1 MRQVTILLITLLL
14 ISFAT
19 VSLAEERIHSYHSD
33 IIIDDKGDMT
43 VTETITVNAEGNKIR
58 RGIYR
63 DFPTSYKDRFG
74 NKYNVGFSIIKVLRD
89 GNREKFHTKKISNGI
104 RIYIGDKNHFLQ
116 NGDYTYA
123 ITYKTN
129 RQLGFFDRH
138 DELYWNV
145 TGNDW
150 DFPIDKASATV
161 RLPEIIPRDSI
172 EVEGYTGFTGSKSQ
186 NYAASINTNGDAYF
200 ETTRSLAQ
208 RHGLTIVVS
217 WPKGY
222 IAEPTISEKIDY
234 LLSDNHSLFVALIG
248 LIILLV
254 YYWIIWLKV
263 GKDPEKGVIFPHYEP
278 PPGYSPASLRY
289 VLNMSYDNTCFAA
302 AIINLA
308 VKGFLKIEE
317 DDDDYSLELTG
328 KENIEMAPGEA
339 AIVKKLFEKSTA
351 LDLVIKSSI
360 LKNIIEVF
368 GGVPI
373 ETDASGNVTKIKLTQ
388 NNHQRIGGA
397 VSAHKSSLQNNYE
410 KIYFLTNTAFFTV
423 GLIITF
429 IVLLVSIVSQPDSMD
444 PAAIFLMAWLT
455 GWTLGVFS
463 LVKQAFHLWSN
474 VNGILSALPA
484 IFLTLFAFPFIA
496 GEIFGLTMFAQ
507 VASVSMCFVLIIA
520 VIINWVFYELLK
532 APTLAGRKLLDKIE
546 GFKQYIDIAERHEL
560 DFKHPKGRSPELFE
574 EYLSYALALEV
585 EQQWGES
592 FADVLAQ
599 AQASSGGYSP
609 SWYHGTHWNN
619 SNIGSFTSSLGSS
632 FTSAL
637 ASSSAAP
644 GSSSGGG
651 GGGSSGGGGGGG
663 GGGGW

>member
-74 NKYNVGFSIIKVLRD
+74 NKYNVGFSIIKILRD

-339 AIVKKLFEKSTA
+339 AIVKKLFEKKYG
-351 LDLVIKSSI
+351 I
-360 LKNIIEVF
+360 
-368 GGVPI
+368 
-373 ETDASGNVTKIKLTQ
+373 
-388 NNHQRIGGA
+388 R
-397 VSAHKSSLQNNYE
+397 
-410 KIYFLTNTAFFTV
+410 
-423 GLIITF
+423 
-429 IVLLVSIVSQPDSMD
+429 
-444 PAAIFLMAWLT
+444 
-455 GWTLGVFS
+455 FS
-463 LVKQAFHLWSN
+463 N
-474 VNGILSALPA
+474 
-484 IFLTLFAFPFIA
+484 
-496 GEIFGLTMFAQ
+496 
-507 VASVSMCFVLIIA
+507 
-520 VIINWVFYELLK
+520 
-532 APTLAGRKLLDKIE
+532 
-546 GFKQYIDIAERHEL
+546 
-560 DFKHPKGRSPELFE
+560 
-574 EYLSYALALEV
+574 
-585 EQQWGES
+585 
-592 FADVLAQ
+592 
-599 AQASSGGYSP
+599 
-609 SWYHGTHWNN
+609 
-619 SNIGSFTSSLGSS
+619 
-632 FTSAL
+632 
-637 ASSSAAP
+637 
-644 GSSSGGG
+644 
-651 GGGSSGGGGGGG
+651 
-663 GGGGW
+663 

>member
-172 EVEGYTGFTGSKSQ
+172 EVEGYTGFTGSKGQ
-186 NYAASINTNGDAYF
+186 NYAANINTNGDAYF

-222 IAEPTISEKIDY
+222 IAELTISEKIDY

-289 VLNMSYDNTCFAA
+289 VLNMGYDNTCFAA

-339 AIVKKLFEKSTA
+339 VIVKKLFEKSIA

-360 LKNIIEVF
+360 LKNIIECVR
-368 GGVPI
+368 GCPH
-373 ETDASGNVTKIKLTQ
+373 GN
-388 NNHQRIGGA
+388 
-397 VSAHKSSLQNNYE
+397 
-410 KIYFLTNTAFFTV
+410 
-423 GLIITF
+423 
-429 IVLLVSIVSQPDSMD
+429 
-444 PAAIFLMAWLT
+444 
-455 GWTLGVFS
+455 
-463 LVKQAFHLWSN
+463 
-474 VNGILSALPA
+474 
-484 IFLTLFAFPFIA
+484 
-496 GEIFGLTMFAQ
+496 
-507 VASVSMCFVLIIA
+507 
-520 VIINWVFYELLK
+520 
-532 APTLAGRKLLDKIE
+532 
-546 GFKQYIDIAERHEL
+546 
-560 DFKHPKGRSPELFE
+560 
-574 EYLSYALALEV
+574 
-585 EQQWGES
+585 
-592 FADVLAQ
+592 
-599 AQASSGGYSP
+599 
-609 SWYHGTHWNN
+609 
-619 SNIGSFTSSLGSS
+619 
-632 FTSAL
+632 
-637 ASSSAAP
+637 
-644 GSSSGGG
+644 
-651 GGGSSGGGGGGG
+651 
-663 GGGGW
+663 